1 MRNFTLFVLGWL
13 LMLPVCAQSSKDV
26 LWEDFREGTTDAGW
40 TVIDGNSDGN
50 TWGTQENLKG
60 MVYNGLATTTPAEDW
75 VFTPVFTLKISSDY
89 VI

>member
-26 LWEDFREGTTDAGW
+26 LWEDFREGTTDSGL

-50 TWGTQENLKG
+50 TWGTQ
-60 MVYNGLATTTPAEDW
+60 
-75 VFTPVFTLKISSDY
+75 
-89 VI
+89 